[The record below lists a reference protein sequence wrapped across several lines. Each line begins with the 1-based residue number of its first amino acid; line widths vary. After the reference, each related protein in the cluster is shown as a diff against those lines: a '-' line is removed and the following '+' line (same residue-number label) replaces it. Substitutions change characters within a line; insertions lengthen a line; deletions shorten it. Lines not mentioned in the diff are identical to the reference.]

1 MATAKPLTES
11 QPAGARPRRTRK
23 VVVIAVLLAAL
34 LLAAFWP
41 MVLSYSVAGASV
53 GARVACSCRYVGGR
67 ALADCRKDF
76 EPGMGLVVLS
86 EDAAAKSVTARVPLL
101 SRETATFREG
111 EGCVM
116 EPWRH

>member
-1 MATAKPLTES
+1 MATAKPFTDP
-11 QPAGARPRRTRK
+11 QPVGARPRRAHK
-23 VVVIAVLLAAL
+23 VLVIAVVLAAL
-34 LLAAFWP
+34 LLAAFWST
-41 MVLSYSVAGASV
+41 VRSYALAGASI

-67 ALADCRKDF
+67 GLADCRKDF

-86 EDAAAKSVTARVPLL
+86 EDVATKSVTARVPLL

-111 EGCVM
+111 EGCLM

>member
-1 MATAKPLTES
+1 MATAKPLSEPP
-11 QPAGARPRRTRK
+11 PAGAPPRRARK
-23 VVVIAVLLAAL
+23 AVLIGVVLAAV

-41 MVLSYSVAGASV
+41 AMRGYAVAGASV

-67 ALADCRKDF
+67 ALAECRKDF
-76 EPGMGLVVLS
+76 EPGMSVVVLS
-86 EDAAAKSVTARVPLL
+86 EDAVAKSVTARVPLL

-116 EPWRH
+116 ESWRH